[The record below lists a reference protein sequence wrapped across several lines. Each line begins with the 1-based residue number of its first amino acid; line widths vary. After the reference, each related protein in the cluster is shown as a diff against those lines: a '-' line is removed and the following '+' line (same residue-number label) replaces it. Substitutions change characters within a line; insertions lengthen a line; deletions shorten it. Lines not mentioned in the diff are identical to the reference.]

1 MDRWGERQVGTSAVG
16 KEQWDGSGATVGVWA
31 TNIPGNELLTL
42 PQSLCLSASPIVPEV
57 LGHLP

>member
-16 KEQWDGSGATVGVWA
+16 KEQWDGRVWA
-31 TNIPGNELLTL
+31 TNIPGNEPLTL

-57 LGHLP
+57 LSHLP